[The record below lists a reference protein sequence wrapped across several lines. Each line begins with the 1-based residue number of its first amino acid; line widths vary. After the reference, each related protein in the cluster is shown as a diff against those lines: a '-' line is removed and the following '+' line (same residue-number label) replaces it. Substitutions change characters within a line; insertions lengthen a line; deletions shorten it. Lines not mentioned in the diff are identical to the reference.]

1 MKPAISGGGA
11 RSGVSRTA
19 DKVGDWRR
27 RRRRIGISGRRLR
40 RWVETEWMGG
50 PLDRMGLIS
59 ALMGRPVCSTLCLAH
74 VWWAFWAIN
83 STLYGLS
90 RIAQFGPG
98 PCLLGLLGHEYIP
111 LWAVRFAQ
119 VGHGPCFPAL
129 EYLWNILAH
138 VLFAS
143 KLAFRSSKRRQISY
157 HSNIIS

>member
-59 ALMGRPVCSTLCLAH
+59 AS
-74 VWWAFWAIN
+74 
-83 STLYGLS
+83 
-90 RIAQFGPG
+90 
-98 PCLLGLLGHEYIP
+98 
-111 LWAVRFAQ
+111 WAVLFVPRCAWPMF
-119 VGHGPCFPAL
+119 GGPSGP
-129 EYLWNILAH
+129 
-138 VLFAS
+138 
-143 KLAFRSSKRRQISY
+143 
-157 HSNIIS
+157 